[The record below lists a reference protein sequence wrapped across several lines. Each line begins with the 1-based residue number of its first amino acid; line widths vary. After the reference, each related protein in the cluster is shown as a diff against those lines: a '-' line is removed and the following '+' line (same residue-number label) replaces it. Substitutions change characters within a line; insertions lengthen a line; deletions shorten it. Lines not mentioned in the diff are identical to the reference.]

1 MATTIRISASSHE
14 ILKEASRIS
23 GRSMQAVL
31 DEAVEHY
38 RRQRFIRDVNAAFAR
53 VREDPKEWDAMRTE
67 CEAWDGTITDGL
79 DDE

>member
-53 VREDPKEWDAMRTE
+53 VRKDPKEWDAMRAE
-67 CEAWDGTITDGL
+67 CEAWEGTIADGL